1 MPDNPAEGTLSGAA
15 DSQTAGDTPSLE
27 GGPQGTGESASPAA
41 HPTPPTEVGAS
52 GDVRPEPR
60 PADWM
65 VTELG
70 ERVAAIVRSIEE
82 RIAKLR
88 DGEQLIPDKEA
99 VLREIE
105 QFVLEMTRHLE
116 QKNRSNSD
124 SG

>member
-1 MPDNPAEGTLSGAA
+1 
-15 DSQTAGDTPSLE
+15 
-27 GGPQGTGESASPAA
+27 
-41 HPTPPTEVGAS
+41 
-52 GDVRPEPR
+52 
-60 PADWM
+60 M